1 MPPHLKLEVIKT
13 MRAAKYMAIRVSK
26 ALPVVEEAAALASTM
41 GTAAHDLVVSNP
53 HAPSAILGTLRALDG
68 CAVDAEAAMSR
79 RSGELRGL
87 LEALHEW
94 QPVLSEHLALL
105 ETRCYKPNKIG
116 GRTSSPRRSKSPSS
130 KAGGGGFNLGPSSS
144 DKEEEERKMWGIYSQ
159 VRMANEVIEEAHGA
173 CISGLKEA
181 TQRTK
186 RSNVAKG
193 QIQKASIQVKG
204 EREYVRRQELL
215 YYRLSEAMDAHLEEE
230 AEKEGNAPLLPTEPP
245 PPPSPTTLA
254 AKEGV
259 PRPTPVIS
267 PDGCVVWPR
276 RGEPYQQGQPHQQEE
291 EVEVVGTSGG
301 EVEVSEEG
309 RELSTA
315 FEEVAVVDEVEI
327 AEDGGDEAALIDE
340 LGGGKHLN
348 EAHDGDDGLAEQPKE
363 EPANDEPAAEDEKK
377 AEAPEVE
384 PVE

>member
-1 MPPHLKLEVIKT
+1 MPSPPPSPEGRLPYKAPWDFAGSSLAKDGQTLQPHPYRPPPWDFSDYEPPPNETKVHGPLHPPKFTPAMLMPPHLKLEVIKT

-116 GRTSSPRRSKSPSS
+116 GRSNSPRRSKSPSS

-245 PPPSPTTLA
+245 PAPSPTTLA

-276 RGEPYQQGQPHQQEE
+276 RGEPYRA
-291 EVEVVGTSGG
+291 VEWRRS
-301 EVEVSEEG
+301 
-309 RELSTA
+309 RLWNWA
-315 FEEVAVVDEVEI
+315 KRDESCQRP
-327 AEDGGDEAALIDE
+327 LRRWRW
-340 LGGGKHLN
+340 
-348 EAHDGDDGLAEQPKE
+348 
-363 EPANDEPAAEDEKK
+363 
-377 AEAPEVE
+377 
-384 PVE
+384 